1 MYIKF
6 RIQASFEI
14 FNFGS
19 KLWRAG
25 GGLLNTRRY
34 MPALY
39 IFKNKLTVF
48 GGVANGGN
56 YIPLERFFPYIFF
69 QGQNLAYIVKLVIL
83 TLSQILTPTENI
95 GKFNKRK
102 I

>member
-1 MYIKF
+1 M
-6 RIQASFEI
+6 
-14 FNFGS
+14 
-19 KLWRAG
+19 
-25 GGLLNTRRY
+25 NTRRF

-69 QGQNLAYIVKLVIL
+69 QGQNLA
-83 TLSQILTPTENI
+83 
-95 GKFNKRK
+95 
-102 I
+102 